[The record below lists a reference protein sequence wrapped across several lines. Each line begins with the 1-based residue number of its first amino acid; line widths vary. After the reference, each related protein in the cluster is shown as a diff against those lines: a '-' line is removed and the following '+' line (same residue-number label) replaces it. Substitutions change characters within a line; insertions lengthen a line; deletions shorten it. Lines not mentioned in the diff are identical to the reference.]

1 MPIDLTKYDP
11 SDLSETDVR
20 SLVESMY
27 TALDA
32 NERISELF
40 AESDR
45 RFSIRCLESLLDDSN
60 LETVCNAAETLVF
73 LEREKSIPRL
83 AKLLEH
89 EDEGVRGAA
98 CRFLS
103 RLPSSEGEAL
113 LVKKLQ
119 EDASSNVRYIAA
131 DALGSIGDAVAVEA
145 LRQIIDT
152 DTGRNFE
159 GRSVSGCAQGAIQE
173 ITKRQ
178 GRRLRP

>member
-1 MPIDLTKYDP
+1 MPINLTKYDP
-11 SDLSETDVR
+11 WDLSETDVR

-89 EDEGVRGAA
+89 EDEEGVRGTA

-113 LVKKLQ
+113 LVKKT
-119 EDASSNVRYIAA
+119 S
-131 DALGSIGDAVAVEA
+131 
-145 LRQIIDT
+145 
-152 DTGRNFE
+152 
-159 GRSVSGCAQGAIQE
+159 
-173 ITKRQ
+173 
-178 GRRLRP
+178 GRRF